1 MFLNLFNRFFVLVQP
16 LLMLFV
22 KLSHFVFRF
31 VFVSGTNS
39 DVSVFFL
46 LNQVLVS
53 VFHFFNLF
61 VCGVSRFPALRTDS
75 PWTSTRTETLK
86 L

>member
-1 MFLNLFNRFFVLVQP
+1 MSANSEPHIYQLTNVFLNLFNRFFVLVQP

-31 VFVSGTNS
+31 VFVSDTNL

-53 VFHFFNLF
+53 VFHLLNLF
-61 VCGVSRFPALRTDS
+61 VCGVSRYSAVF
-75 PWTSTRTETLK
+75 
-86 L
+86 